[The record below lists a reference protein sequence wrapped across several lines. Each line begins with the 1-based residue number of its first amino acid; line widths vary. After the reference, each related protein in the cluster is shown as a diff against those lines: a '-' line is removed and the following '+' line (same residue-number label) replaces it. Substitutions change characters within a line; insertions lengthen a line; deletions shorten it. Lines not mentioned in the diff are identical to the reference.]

1 MLLDSHSEAK
11 RAWPDTKTH
20 VYTWLQTGQANK
32 KKEAIM
38 PILPYNGI
46 WPTIAEDVFIAPGAM
61 VIGNVTIHEGGSIW
75 YNAVVRGDSAPIV
88 IGRRTNVQDNC
99 TLHVDA
105 DAPLTIGEECTLGHG
120 AIVHGATVGNHV
132 LVGMNAAVLSHAQVG
147 SNTIIGACALVG
159 ERKSMPQGVLAVG
172 VPAKVMRN
180 LSEAEQEN
188 IVNSAAGYC
197 ERASTHRESLK
208 SL

>member
-1 MLLDSHSEAK
+1 
-11 RAWPDTKTH
+11 
-20 VYTWLQTGQANK
+20 
-32 KKEAIM
+32 M
-38 PILPYNGI
+38 PILPYKGI
-46 WPTIAEDVFIAPGAM
+46 WPTIADDVFIAPGAM
-61 VIGNVTIHEGGSIW
+61 VIGNVTIHEGASIW

-99 TLHVDA
+99 MLHVDA

-132 LVGMNAAVLSHAQVG
+132 LVGMHAAVLSHAQVG
-147 SNTIIGACALVG
+147 SNTVIGACALVG
-159 ERKSMPQGVLAVG
+159 ERKSLPEGVLAVG
-172 VPAKVMRN
+172 IPAKVMRN
-180 LSEAEQEN
+180 LSESEQEN